1 MNNFDSLSSYNTN
14 VYSYNPGLTQ
24 SEQPSNQSVE
34 GILSGK
40 KVGKVKEQLCAIA
53 ERIDHLVNEALEQNG
68 GVNPFQNP
76 EFNATIHLIVH
87 DSNLP
92 KKYIKLLSEKVAALS
107 ENLDVQQKS
116 LAVETAPPLPAE
128 SFKTDAYTYY
138 QPPSSPSSNDP
149 YAYYS
154 SGHLNT
160 PEGYADFPNVE
171 LSPPSPGFDDS
182 SLGTTENQN
191 PISEI
196 PTDSLSFPSSNLKD
210 LVDNGLE
217 YAIKDYVNSQ
227 PSVSSVE
234 RLLVQGPQIKNEET
248 FILEKVIH
256 DLLSDPN
263 QLVFEVIPRSNQCYI
278 KDSNGELLKDST
290 GKNVE
295 LSELLKKA
303 NINHI
308 SLSKEQL
315 SAFRT
320 FLNNSSLSNDITTLN
335 SRSMPTN
342 PKLGETDNKLTR
354 TEKAA
359 LQLYISENH
368 YSSIQKLLQGRI
380 DEFGADYDST
390 NVDSFLKSY
399 LLVAA
404 VGVSALNRLPDFEST
419 NESQFLYRYD
429 MSLPESKLQERIQNV
444 RDGGKVSTETAFI
457 STSHTRPAE
466 FFKDGNVITL
476 FENCKAK
483 SVEKLSPLDEREVTM
498 PPTQVQWKYH
508 HEFTDSSGKT
518 IHLFI
523 ARAVTTPTEAST
535 RLPDEPVPPPA

>member
-68 GVNPFQNP
+68 GVNPFQNS

-171 LSPPSPGFDDS
+171 LSPPTPGLDDS